1 MDSDASQTGYL
12 RQAWLVILLGLLYG
26 GALAGVQTSLG
37 PRIEQNRRA
46 ETFRVIPQ
54 IVPGADSAQTEELTV
69 TGADGQPA
77 RAFKA
82 CDARGTLVGW
92 VLPASGLGFA
102 DRIDLLVGLDAER
115 ITVTG
120 MYVLDQK
127 ETPGLGNFIEGESFR
142 GQFSGKSAESPLVV
156 IKAEPTVGKN
166 EIRALAG
173 ATISSE
179 SVANIVNAAIDNLRD
194 ALQTQATEPLRP

>member
-1 MDSDASQTGYL
+1 MDSDASQLGYL

-54 IVPGADSAQTEELTV
+54 IVPGADAAHTEELTV

-77 RAFKA
+77 RVFRA
-82 CDARGTLVGW
+82 CDAQGKQVGW
-92 VLPASGLGFA
+92 VLPTGGLGFA
-102 DRIDLLVGLDAER
+102 DRIDLLVGLDVDR
-115 ITVTG
+115 ILVTG

-127 ETPGLGNFIEGESFR
+127 ETPGLGNFIEDEPFR
-142 GQFSGKSAESPLVV
+142 GQFVGKSAEAPLVV
-156 IKAEPTVGKN
+156 IKVEPTMGRN
-166 EIRALAG
+166 EIQTLSG

-179 SVANIVNAAIDNLRD
+179 SVANIINAAIVNLRD
-194 ALQTQATEPLRP
+194 ALRTQATESRR